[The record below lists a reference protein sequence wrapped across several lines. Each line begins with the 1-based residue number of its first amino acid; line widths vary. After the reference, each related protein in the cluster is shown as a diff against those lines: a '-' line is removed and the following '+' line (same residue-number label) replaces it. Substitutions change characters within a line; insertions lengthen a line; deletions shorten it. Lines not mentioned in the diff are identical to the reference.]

1 MLYNPKDMKSTL
13 LKDIL
18 DLSPAERI
26 QLVQDI
32 WDSISELP
40 STSDLTDEQK
50 ATLDRRLVE
59 LEKDPQIG
67 LPWEEVVEAI
77 RASRWDERYHLVLK
91 RQEIC
96 LQRLIGTKI
105 KELVLGTNF
114 LRLLKQS
121 TRR

>member
-1 MLYNPKDMKSTL
+1 MKSTL

-50 ATLDRRLVE
+50 NTLDRRLAE

-77 RASRWDERYHLVLK
+77 RASR
-91 RQEIC
+91 
-96 LQRLIGTKI
+96 
-105 KELVLGTNF
+105 
-114 LRLLKQS
+114 
-121 TRR
+121 

>member
-77 RASRWDERYHLVLK
+77 RASR
-91 RQEIC
+91 
-96 LQRLIGTKI
+96 
-105 KELVLGTNF
+105 
-114 LRLLKQS
+114 
-121 TRR
+121 

>member
-1 MLYNPKDMKSTL
+1 MKSTL

-50 ATLDRRLVE
+50 NTLDRRLAE

-67 LPWEEVVEAI
+67 LPWEEVIEAI
-77 RASRWDERYHLVLK
+77 RASR
-91 RQEIC
+91 
-96 LQRLIGTKI
+96 
-105 KELVLGTNF
+105 
-114 LRLLKQS
+114 
-121 TRR
+121 

>member
-67 LPWEEVVEAI
+67 LPWEEVVGAI
-77 RASRWDERYHLVLK
+77 RASR
-91 RQEIC
+91 
-96 LQRLIGTKI
+96 
-105 KELVLGTNF
+105 
-114 LRLLKQS
+114 
-121 TRR
+121 

>member
-1 MLYNPKDMKSTL
+1 LYNPKDMKSTL

-67 LPWEEVVEAI
+67 LPWEEVVGAI
-77 RASRWDERYHLVLK
+77 RASR
-91 RQEIC
+91 
-96 LQRLIGTKI
+96 
-105 KELVLGTNF
+105 
-114 LRLLKQS
+114 
-121 TRR
+121 